1 MSFSISDFAEK
12 AMMGVPTPKAP
23 SNFPKPESEY
33 LPDDGTDISNVSVP
47 EGFVQGIFEQTST
60 VPPSVAT
67 PPLREDSLNEEIS
80 EIKGLLTEMKT
91 ILIAVSRVLAE
102 QTAVGSIGVGPA
114 TTKKKRKESSDELL
128 KRIRTRKS

>member
-12 AMMGVPTPKAP
+12 AVMGTQASTPP
-23 SNFPKPESEY
+23 QPVGDYIQE
-33 LPDDGTDISNVSVP
+33 DTRDISNISVP
-47 EGFVQGIFEQTST
+47 DGFVQGIFEQTSPAS
-60 VPPSVAT
+60 PPVANT
-67 PPLREDSLNEEIS
+67 SLREDSLNEEIS

>member
-12 AMMGVPTPKAP
+12 AVMGTQASTPP
-23 SNFPKPESEY
+23 QPVGDYIQE
-33 LPDDGTDISNVSVP
+33 DTRDISNISVP
-47 EGFVQGIFEQTST
+47 DGFVQGIFEQTSPAS
-60 VPPSVAT
+60 PPVANT
-67 PPLREDSLNEEIS
+67 SLR
-80 EIKGLLTEMKT
+80 EMKT

-128 KRIRTRKS
+128 KRIRTRRS